1 MNTKDFY
8 SFYDLREMDIL
19 SISSKGNDLIILL
32 NADVEMELM
41 ANGFRG
47 GFDLSFLQEVTFKDC
62 RTDINLTSP
71 INIKR
76 YEYQDDKLIIQA
88 SDETI
93 IIPERE
99 VVIKKIRT
107 NHV

>member
-8 SFYDLREMDIL
+8 SFYDLKEIDVL
-19 SISSKGNDLIILL
+19 SISSKENDLVILF

-47 GFDLSFLQEVTFKDC
+47 GFDLSFLQEATFKNVHSS
-62 RTDINLTSP
+62 INLTSP
-71 INIKR
+71 IDIKR

-88 SDETI
+88 NKETI

-107 NHV
+107 NRV